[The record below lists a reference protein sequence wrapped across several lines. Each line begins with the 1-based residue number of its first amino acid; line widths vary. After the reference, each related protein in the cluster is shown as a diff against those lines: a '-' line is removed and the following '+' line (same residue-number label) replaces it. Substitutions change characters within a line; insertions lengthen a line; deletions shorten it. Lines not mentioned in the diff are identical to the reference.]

1 MPNKKEEND
10 LKMIIWVDIDFSCV
24 KRRIQR
30 INNQIETV
38 LFKYESQLVD
48 DFFSKS
54 GSQKDDS

>member
-1 MPNKKEEND
+1 MPNKKEEHD

-38 LFKYESQLVD
+38 LFKYESQLAD
-48 DFFSKS
+48 DFFSKA
-54 GSQKDDS
+54 GSQKDNS

>member
-38 LFKYESQLVD
+38 LFKYEPQLAG

-54 GSQKDDS
+54 GSQKDNS

>member
-38 LFKYESQLVD
+38 LFKYEPQLAD
-48 DFFSKS
+48 GFFSKS
-54 GSQKDDS
+54 GSQKDNS